1 MSLTIARCANRLGMP
16 KVAEKIAKRLYGE
29 PFGKISKTGYRGYSC
44 VDCENGARLI
54 TVLDNKYNLF
64 SQTMRSKTGDIT
76 TRFRYDKNG
85 KVIMGTECVRRNNKV
100 FHKIV
105 KPAIK
110 QESWGEWIYNY
121 KTGDKQVITNDDK
134 ILDAII

>member
-16 KVAEKIAKRLYGE
+16 KAAERIAIRLYGE
-29 PFGKISKTGYRGYSC
+29 PLGKISKTGRRGFYG
-44 VDCENGARLI
+44 VDCESGARLV
-54 TVLDNKYNLF
+54 TVLDKNYNLF
-64 SQTMRSKTGDIT
+64 SQTMRSETGDVV
-76 TRFRYDKNG
+76 TRFIYDKKC
-85 KVIMGTECVRRNNKV
+85 KVIKGTECVKRGDKV

-105 KPAIK
+105 KPGVK

>member
-1 MSLTIARCANRLGMP
+1 MHKAKKHFKLKRILTTNMVILLLFLPVMLMAVLLKIQENTPIIPNVSSLN
-16 KVAEKIAKRLYGE
+16 
-29 PFGKISKTGYRGYSC
+29 YSS
-44 VDCENGARLI
+44 GW
-54 TVLDNKYNLF
+54 
-64 SQTMRSKTGDIT
+64 
-76 TRFRYDKNG
+76 YDKNG